1 MARLEAVLQN
11 NPSLRDYARSKLL
24 SFVLS
29 VTDEDDLLQMI
40 ATGFSRA
47 SFSLNGTAPARELF
61 AAIAARWLMI
71 SDAVFAEYETLIA
84 DHAHEE
90 PAFQAFFTKNPQVLD
105 PMAAEIWP
113 EPDLHGALVPD
124 FVIRRFDK
132 QLCRC

>member
-61 AAIAARWLMI
+61 AAIAARWLI
-71 SDAVFAEYETLIA
+71 S
-84 DHAHEE
+84 
-90 PAFQAFFTKNPQVLD
+90 
-105 PMAAEIWP
+105 
-113 EPDLHGALVPD
+113 
-124 FVIRRFDK
+124 VIRRRC
-132 QLCRC
+132 LCGIRNTYCRSRP